1 MRDRLGAISTYMLLR
16 LLTIGAVLAAAIW
29 SLGLSWQQCG
39 WIDRLIG
46 RSGCALQVPSY
57 APSFNTYVA
66 LSPAAPLLAVA
77 SANVVEVYEAPG
89 GRLLHALQGPGGFA
103 AAATFSPDGTLLAAA
118 SFTGVQ
124 IWDVASGAVRHT
136 FSIDER
142 AIADLAFA
150 PDGRSLAAI
159 DHKGNVWVW
168 PLAGDQGPLTFTA
181 NNGGWIAQIVFL
193 PDGRLVSCA
202 ERDPVRVWALP
213 GGTLTSEVAV
223 DRCNAIASAANGAL
237 AIDTDSSVQIWDL
250 SEGRMVGS
258 LGVST
263 GSTGSLAIAPDGRMV
278 AISAE
283 ESSVQIW
290 HVSDGQ
296 LLRTYSQRE
305 QDRGAAILDLA
316 FSGDGRYLAAN
327 GAEHPISSSAVNV
340 WRVAP

>member
-1 MRDRLGAISTYMLLR
+1 MLNRIETIPDYRFLR
-16 LLTIGAVLAAAIW
+16 MVTVGIVLIAALW
-29 SLGLSWQQCG
+29 SLGNSWQRCG
-39 WIDRLIG
+39 WLDWLIG
-46 RSGCALQVPSY
+46 RTGCVLQVQSY
-57 APSFNTYVA
+57 DPNFGTFVA
-66 LSPAAPLLAVA
+66 MSPTDPLLAVA
-77 SANVVEVYEAPG
+77 SANVVEIYEVPG
-89 GRLLHALQGPGGFA
+89 GRLLRTLRAPGKDADALA
-103 AAATFSPDGTLLAAA
+103 FSADGTLLAAGSLTA
-118 SFTGVQ
+118 VQ
-124 IWDVASGAVRHT
+124 VWEVAGGTVRRS
-136 FSIDER
+136 FSIDGR
-142 AIADLAFA
+142 NLADLAFA

-181 NNGGWIAQIVFL
+181 NNGGWITQIVFL

-213 GGTLTSEVAV
+213 GGTLQTEIAV

-305 QDRGAAILDLA
+305 QNGGAAILDLA